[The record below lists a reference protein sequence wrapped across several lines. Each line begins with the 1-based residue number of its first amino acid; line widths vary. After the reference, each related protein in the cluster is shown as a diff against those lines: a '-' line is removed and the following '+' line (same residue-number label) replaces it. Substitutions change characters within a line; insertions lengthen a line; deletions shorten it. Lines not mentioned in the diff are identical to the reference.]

1 EKGAFAMLSPW
12 PRDREAVRR
21 SGWIFLAWGVL
32 LVLLGV
38 ALLAWPELT
47 GAVLV
52 ALAGAFMAASGIV
65 LIAGAVRRRSVQP
78 KLWTFSLVPGVALT
92 LVGAIAL
99 FFPDAVSTV
108 FLMIVAVIALLVGL
122 NDIAGAIVIS
132 PLVNWWWL
140 RLLRGVLLVGI
151 GVFVLLRNI
160 SGLVV
165 VGTLLGLWVLVLG
178 AVTLAC
184 GAFALAR
191 V

>member
-1 EKGAFAMLSPW
+1 MLSPW

-65 LIAGAVRRRSVQP
+65 LIAGAVRKRSVQP